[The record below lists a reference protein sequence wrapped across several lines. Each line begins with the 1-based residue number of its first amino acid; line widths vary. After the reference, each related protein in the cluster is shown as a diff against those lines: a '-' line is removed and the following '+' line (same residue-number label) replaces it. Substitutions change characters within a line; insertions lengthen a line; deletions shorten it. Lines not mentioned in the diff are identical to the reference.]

1 VAITGL
7 GTVTP
12 LGNDVSTTWSALL
25 KGLSGVDR
33 IRAFSTD
40 DYPVKIAAEVK
51 DFDPLTVLEK
61 KEARRLCR
69 FLHFAVA
76 AAHEAVEDA
85 RLDTSHGLGDRA
97 GVLVGSG
104 IGGLDA
110 LEDNHSILLERGPR
124 RVSPFLVPQMISNM
138 ASGVIS
144 MRLGARGPNLSIVT
158 ACATGTHSIGEGFR
172 LIQRGEADLV
182 IAGGSEAPVR
192 PIALA
197 GFASMRAL
205 STRNDEPRRASR
217 PFDRGRDG
225 FVVAEGAGVVVLESF
240 DHALARGAPFQAEVV
255 GYGRSADAYHMTAP
269 SEDGGGAKAAM
280 RAAMEDA
287 SLAPSDVDYINAHG
301 TSTPFNDRIETKAIR
316 SVFGDD
322 ADRLLVSSTK
332 SMTGHALGA
341 AGGLEAVFT
350 ALALREGRVPP
361 TINYEDPDPDCD
373 LDYVPNESRRAPLRA
388 ALCNSFGFGG
398 TNAVLAL
405 ARVADAE
412 RG

>member
-144 MRLGARGPNLSIVT
+144 MRLGARGPNLSSRWPDSPRCVRSRPGTTSPGGRAVLSIEDGT
-158 ACATGTHSIGEGFR
+158 GSSWRRGRGWSCWSRSTTPWRAAPRFRRRSSATG
-172 LIQRGEADLV
+172 
-182 IAGGSEAPVR
+182 
-192 PIALA
+192 
-197 GFASMRAL
+197 
-205 STRNDEPRRASR
+205 
-217 PFDRGRDG
+217 
-225 FVVAEGAGVVVLESF
+225 
-240 DHALARGAPFQAEVV
+240 
-255 GYGRSADAYHMTAP
+255 
-269 SEDGGGAKAAM
+269 
-280 RAAMEDA
+280 
-287 SLAPSDVDYINAHG
+287 
-301 TSTPFNDRIETKAIR
+301 
-316 SVFGDD
+316 
-322 ADRLLVSSTK
+322 
-332 SMTGHALGA
+332 
-341 AGGLEAVFT
+341 
-350 ALALREGRVPP
+350 VPP
-361 TINYEDPDPDCD
+361 T
-373 LDYVPNESRRAPLRA
+373 R
-388 ALCNSFGFGG
+388 
-398 TNAVLAL
+398 TT
-405 ARVADAE
+405 
-412 RG
+412 